1 MYLYPSGSTLSFV
14 SRQIFLHL
22 INRLYSD
29 HLGFLNTQTTQS
41 SFASSSSSFL
51 FGYSNLLSHFSLCAC
66 FCCCAFLAAIHLLF
80 VLLAITLKLKVKSL

>member
-1 MYLYPSGSTLSFV
+1 MFKDFLILVLNQPVTGTCTISEPPEGVLMYLYPSGSTLSLV

-51 FGYSNLLSHFSLCAC
+51 FG
-66 FCCCAFLAAIHLLF
+66 
-80 VLLAITLKLKVKSL
+80 